1 MYNKKIYLASV
12 ISALAKEG
20 GSHSREYIFVDDGST
35 DHTLLALNTLK
46 RKLPGSVRIISR
58 ANMGASYSTNE
69 AVLMARGYWIRLLD
83 GDDLIA

>member
-35 DHTLLALNTLK
+35 DHTLLTLNSL
-46 RKLPGSVRIISR
+46 RE
-58 ANMGASYSTNE
+58 NFQ
-69 AVLMARGYWIRLLD
+69 VLLRLLED
-83 GDDLIA
+83 QTWALPIQQMRQF